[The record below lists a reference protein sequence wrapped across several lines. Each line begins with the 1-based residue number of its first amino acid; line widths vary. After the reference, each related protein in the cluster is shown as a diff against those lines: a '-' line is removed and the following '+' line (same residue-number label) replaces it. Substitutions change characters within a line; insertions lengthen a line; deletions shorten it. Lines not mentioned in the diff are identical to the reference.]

1 MPLAPSALEPVL
13 RVAIVEGI
21 GPTRLAALMKRFGS
35 AERILAA
42 RADELMAVEKL
53 GRVLVGRLRAAAT
66 PEGLERA
73 RTAMAVMKKANA
85 VAITP
90 DDAAYPDAF
99 RKLDDA
105 PYLLFAVG
113 NLDLL
118 ATEGLAVVGTRA
130 PSDYGLATT
139 TKLVEAVA
147 REGLTIVSGMARGI
161 DAAAHATALA
171 AGGGTIGVLGN
182 GIEQAYPP
190 ENARLFEKVREKG
203 LLITEFAPGEQPNAG
218 NFPRRNRLIAALSLA
233 VLVVEMGEKSGA
245 RHTVDYALAQGKD
258 VYAVPGPISS
268 DVSAGTNL
276 LLKDGAT
283 LVTSARDILEGIRGV
298 GRAFTRP
305 PASEAAPSV
314 PAAPPAPPPSLAPD
328 EAAVFAALA
337 ADARHVD
344 DLSAASGLASSSVLA
359 ALLGLELRDLAV
371 SLPGKQY
378 RLRG

>member
-73 RTAMAVMKKANA
+73 RTAMAVMKKADA
-85 VAITP
+85 VALTP

-130 PSDYGLATT
+130 PSHYGLATT

-147 REGLTIVSGMARGI
+147 KEGLTIVSGMARGI

-171 AGGGTIGVLGN
+171 AGGGTVGVLGN

-298 GRAFTRP
+298 GRAFTRTLVP
-305 PASEAAPSV
+305 EAAPAV
-314 PAAPPAPPPSLAPD
+314 PVAPPSPPPDLAPD
-328 EAAVFAALA
+328 ESAVFAALA
-337 ADARHVD
+337 AEARHVD
-344 DLSAASGLASSSVLA
+344 ELSAASGLASSSVLA

>member
-73 RTAMAVMKKANA
+73 RTAMAVMKKADA

-99 RKLDDA
+99 RELNDA

-130 PSDYGLATT
+130 PSHYGLTTT

-147 REGLTIVSGMARGI
+147 KEGLTIVSGMARGI

-171 AGGGTIGVLGN
+171 AGGGTVGVLGN

-245 RHTVDYALAQGKD
+245 RHTVDYALGQGKD

-298 GRAFTRP
+298 GRAFTRT
-305 PASEAAPSV
+305 PAPEAAPVV
-314 PAAPPAPPPSLAPD
+314 PVAPPSPPADLAPD

-337 ADARHVD
+337 PDARHVD
-344 DLSAASGLASSSVLA
+344 ELSAASGLGSSSVLA
-359 ALLGLELRDLAV
+359 ALLGLELRGLAV

>member
-73 RTAMAVMKKANA
+73 RTAMAVMKKADA
-85 VAITP
+85 VALTP

-130 PSDYGLATT
+130 PSHYGLATT

-147 REGLTIVSGMARGI
+147 KEGLTIVSGMARGI

-171 AGGGTIGVLGN
+171 AGGGTVGVLGN

-245 RHTVDYALAQGKD
+245 RHTVDYALGQGKD

-298 GRAFTRP
+298 GRAFTRT
-305 PASEAAPSV
+305 PAWTAAPSV
-314 PAAPPAPPPSLAPD
+314 PDAPPSPPPDLAPD

-337 ADARHVD
+337 LDARHVD

>member
-1 MPLAPSALEPVL
+1 MPLAPSALEPIL

-21 GPTRLAALMKRFGS
+21 GPTRLSALMKRFGS

-42 RADELMAVEKL
+42 RGDELAAVDGF

-66 PEGLERA
+66 DEGLERA
-73 RTAMAVMKKANA
+73 RTAMAVMQKTGA

-99 RKLDDA
+99 REVSDP

-118 ATEGLAVVGTRA
+118 ATEGLAVVGTRT
-130 PSDYGLATT
+130 PSNYGLRTT
-139 TKLVEAVA
+139 TDLAGTVA

-161 DAAAHATALA
+161 DAAAHAAALA

-190 ENARLFEKVREKG
+190 ENARLFQKVRETG

-233 VLVVEMGEKSGA
+233 VLVVEMGDKSGA
-245 RHTVDYALAQGKD
+245 RHTVDFALEQGKD

-268 DVSAGTNL
+268 DVSAGTNR

-283 LVTSARDILEGIRGV
+283 IVTSARDVLEGLRGV
-298 GRAFTRP
+298 GRAFTAALAPETAHPDVPPPP
-305 PASEAAPSV
+305 PAD
-314 PAAPPAPPPSLAPD
+314 LAPD

-337 ADARHVD
+337 PDARHVD
-344 DLSAASGLASSSVLA
+344 DLAAASGLAPGNVLA
-359 ALLGLELRDLAV
+359 ALLGLELRDLAQ